1 MKIIIQNQTFSYDT
15 GCALLKMK
23 YGDTPFPG
31 LEDIWDDIQ
40 PITFKDILSR
50 GDIQNVEQRRVAIN
64 CLGTDK
70 FLQEVKSEIISS
82 ESISKTTTWVNS
94 QGELETKEFVDT
106 YELHIIS
113 QHSWAIGDQGEDLYF
128 IKCKD
133 TSTDRE
139 YMIWIDPTSVC
150 ETNNLWWG
158 RFYESVKDKK
168 ITAIDCIAWTIQVPI
183 AKDYI
188 KEIIR
193 QGDCILVKPKRGYKV
208 NRDSDGDLLWRSLTG
223 KEYIQYLSAES

>member
-40 PITFKDILSR
+40 PMTFKDILSR

-64 CLGTDK
+64 CLGTEK

-82 ESISKTTTWVNS
+82 EFINKTTIWVNS
-94 QGELETKEFVDT
+94 KGESETKEFVDR
-106 YELHIIS
+106 YELHMIS
-113 QHSWAIGDQGEDLYF
+113 QRYWSIDGEGEDLYF
-128 IKCKD
+128 VKCKD

-139 YMIWIDPTSVC
+139 YMLWIDPRSVC
-150 ETNNLWWG
+150 QTNNIWLG
-158 RFYESVKDKK
+158 GFYDAVKDKK
-168 ITAIDCIAWTIQVPI
+168 ITAIDCIAWTIQVPVSVDKI
-183 AKDYI
+183 EK
-188 KEIIR
+188 IIR
-193 QGDCILVKPKRGYKV
+193 QGDCVLVKAKGRHKL
-208 NRDSDGDLLWRSLTG
+208 NRDSDGDVLWRSLTG

>member
-40 PITFKDILSR
+40 PITFIDIISR

-64 CLGTDK
+64 CLGTEK

-82 ESISKTTTWVNS
+82 EFINKTTIWVNS
-94 QGELETKEFVDT
+94 KGESETKEFVDR
-106 YELHIIS
+106 YELHMIS
-113 QHSWAIGDQGEDLYF
+113 QRYWSIDGEGEDLYF
-128 IKCKD
+128 VKCKD

-139 YMIWIDPTSVC
+139 YMLWVDPRSVC
-150 ETNNLWWG
+150 QTNNIWLG
-158 RFYESVKDKK
+158 GFYDAVKDKK
-168 ITAIDCIAWTIQVPI
+168 ITAIDCIAWTIQVPVSVDKI
-183 AKDYI
+183 EK
-188 KEIIR
+188 IIR
-193 QGDCILVKPKRGYKV
+193 QGDCVLVKAKGRHKL
-208 NRDSDGDLLWRSLTG
+208 NRDSDGDVLWRSLTG

>member
-23 YGDTPFPG
+23 YGNTPFQG

-40 PITFKDILSR
+40 PITFKDILTR

-70 FLQEVKSEIISS
+70 FLQEVKSEMISS

-106 YELHIIS
+106 YELHRIS
-113 QHSWAIGDQGEDLYF
+113 QHDWAIGDQGEDLCF
-128 IKCKD
+128 VKCKD

-139 YMIWIDPTSVC
+139 YMLWIDPKSVC
-150 ETNNLWWG
+150 ATNDLWWG

-168 ITAIDCIAWTIQVPI
+168 ITAIDCIAWTIQVPVPVDEI
-183 AKDYI
+183 E
-188 KEIIR
+188 EIIR
-193 QGDCILVKPKRGYKV
+193 QGDCILVKPKSGRRLY
-208 NRDSDGDLLWRSLTG
+208 RDSDGELLWRSLTK
-223 KEYIQYLSAES
+223 KEYLQYLSAES

>member
-82 ESISKTTTWVNS
+82 ESIDKTTTWVNS
-94 QGELETKEFVDT
+94 KGELETKEFVDT
-106 YELHIIS
+106 YELHKIDGLD
-113 QHSWAIGDQGEDLYF
+113 WAIDERDEDLYF
-128 IKCKD
+128 VKCKD

-139 YMIWIDPTSVC
+139 YMLWIDPRAVA
-150 ETNNLWWG
+150 ETNNIWWG
-158 RFYESVKDKK
+158 RFYESVKGGK

-193 QGDCILVKPKRGYKV
+193 QGDCILVKPKDGCEIV
-208 NRDSDGDLLWRSLTG
+208 RDYDGEFVWRSLTG

>member
-40 PITFKDILSR
+40 PMTFIDIISR

-64 CLGTDK
+64 CLGTEK

-82 ESISKTTTWVNS
+82 EFINKTTIWVNS
-94 QGELETKEFVDT
+94 KGELETKEFVDR
-106 YELHIIS
+106 YELHMIS
-113 QHSWAIGDQGEDLYF
+113 QRYWSIDREGEDLYF
-128 IKCKD
+128 VKCKD

-139 YMIWIDPTSVC
+139 YMIWIDPRSVC
-150 ETNNLWWG
+150 ETNNLWFG
-158 RFYESVKDKK
+158 GFYDAVKYKK

-193 QGDCILVKPKRGYKV
+193 QGDCILVKPKRGYKI

-223 KEYIQYLSAES
+223 KEYIQYLSAEG

>member
-40 PITFKDILSR
+40 PMTFKDILSR

-64 CLGTDK
+64 CLGTEK

-82 ESISKTTTWVNS
+82 EFINKTTIWVNS
-94 QGELETKEFVDT
+94 KGESETKEFVDR
-106 YELHIIS
+106 YELHMIS
-113 QHSWAIGDQGEDLYF
+113 QHNWSIDGEGEDLYF
-128 IKCKD
+128 VKCKD

-139 YMIWIDPTSVC
+139 YMLWIDPRSVC
-150 ETNNLWWG
+150 QTNNIWLG
-158 RFYESVKDKK
+158 GFYDAVKDKK
-168 ITAIDCIAWTIQVPI
+168 ITAIDCIAWTIQVPVSVDKI
-183 AKDYI
+183 EK
-188 KEIIR
+188 IIR
-193 QGDCILVKPKRGYKV
+193 QGDCVLVKAKGRHKP
-208 NRDSDGDLLWRSLTG
+208 NRDADGDLLWRSLTG